1 MANIFSKIMDAM
13 KFSDDDDDEGYA
25 EYLNDLEEKEDKKER
40 DIVPVKR
47 NTKNE
52 YKAPVQEV
60 SKKWTASDDAASKPK
75 VSSGKGKVIQ
85 LRNNGLELNVI
96 KPTSFGDCQDICD
109 MLLNGDA
116 VVINLEGFENELSQR
131 LMDFVS
137 GTVYAIKGQLR
148 PVSQL
153 IFIVSPDNVTIS
165 GDLASLV
172 TSGGVEAP
180 TISSDF

>member
-1 MANIFSKIMDAM
+1 MAKFLRNLIDAM
-13 KFSDDDDDEGYA
+13 KFSDDEDDYE
-25 EYLNDLEEKEDKKER
+25 EYLNEFEDKDNPKVS
-40 DIVPVKR
+40 DTAPVKKV
-47 NTKNE
+47 TKTE

-60 SKKWTASDDAASKPK
+60 SKKWVQEEEPARKQPKLASE
-75 VSSGKGKVIQ
+75 KGKVVQ
-85 LRNNGLELNVI
+85 LRSKELELNVI

-116 VVINLEGFENELSQR
+116 VVINLEGFENEMSQR
-131 LMDFVS
+131 VMDFVS

-148 PVSQL
+148 PVSKL
-153 IFIVSPDNVTIS
+153 IYIVSPDNVNIS
-165 GDLASLV
+165 GDVMNLV